1 MRNAWK
7 IMLALLTIS
16 AFAGGAAWA
25 GVPKVVMIEDFT
37 ATW

>member
-7 IMLALLTIS
+7 IMLALAAIGMC
-16 AFAGGAAWA
+16 AGGAAWA
-25 GVPKVVMIEDFT
+25 SVPKVVMIEDFT

>member
-7 IMLALLTIS
+7 IMLALMTIS
-16 AFAGGAAWA
+16 LCLGGAAWA
-25 GVPKVVMIEDFT
+25 SVPKVVMVEDFT